1 MSTKET
7 IAVIGTV
14 FVDIKGF
21 ADAHYNPIGRNV
33 GKIRLVHGGVGRNV
47 AENIARRGGDV
58 LFVSAA
64 DDDMLGHGVI
74 ERLGHAKIDTRY
86 VGFVPT
92 AGMGLWMVINDAM
105 GRQAGAISQMPDVR
119 HIERQVETYG
129 DAIVRESDHI
139 VLEVDL
145 NERISQ
151 RILDLAWMYGKQVYA
166 LPGNM
171 EVLLR
176 NVGFLKRVSCFIC
189 NEVEVGRLL
198 QINTEGKDPEEMQ
211 RLARRCVR
219 ELEVPSIVITLG
231 EKGCVF
237 CDARKG
243 ASEDGWEPAIPT
255 DVLDPS
261 GAGDAFFS
269 GTTLAL
275 TRGLSMRKAVRA
287 GTQAASRVLRSAE
300 NTIPAAKAVE

>member
-1 MSTKET
+1 M
-7 IAVIGTV
+7 
-14 FVDIKGF
+14 
-21 ADAHYNPIGRNV
+21 
-33 GKIRLVHGGVGRNV
+33 
-47 AENIARRGGDV
+47 
-58 LFVSAA
+58 
-64 DDDMLGHGVI
+64 
-74 ERLGHAKIDTRY
+74 
-86 VGFVPT
+86 
-92 AGMGLWMVINDAM
+92 
-105 GRQAGAISQMPDVR
+105 
-119 HIERQVETYG
+119 
-129 DAIVRESDHI
+129 
-139 VLEVDL
+139 
-145 NERISQ
+145 
-151 RILDLAWMYGKQVYA
+151 
-166 LPGNM
+166 
-171 EVLLR
+171 
-176 NVGFLKRVSCFIC
+176 
-189 NEVEVGRLL
+189 GRLL

-287 GTQAASRVLRSAE
+287 GTQAASRILRSAE

>member
-1 MSTKET
+1 MS
-7 IAVIGTV
+7 ASS
-14 FVDIKGF
+14 
-21 ADAHYNPIGRNV
+21 
-33 GKIRLVHGGVGRNV
+33 
-47 AENIARRGGDV
+47 RRRAWACG
-58 LFVSAA
+58 
-64 DDDMLGHGVI
+64 
-74 ERLGHAKIDTRY
+74 
-86 VGFVPT
+86 
-92 AGMGLWMVINDAM
+92 WVINDAM

-129 DAIVRESDHI
+129 DAIVRESEHI

-145 NERISQ
+145 NDYISW
-151 RILDLAWMYGKQVYA
+151 RILDLAWMYGRQVYA